1 MADLEIGR
9 ESKIL
14 SSSTA
19 SRPSK
24 VIKYRGLR
32 TAHQGQEEVRER
44 PKERPVSAGP
54 GRDKGC
60 TTSGPG
66 DLELL
71 GSWIWKT
78 TSVSR
83 EGEWHLVSLCAL
95 NRVFQ
100 QSKCAYNARAT
111 GGQTPAQL
119 DCRQP
124 HIDCSQ
130 EGCARLAA
138 PDSDGFMPTSG
149 RNLWKSRRI
158 AQASQAS
165 LLKPRP
171 IRHELLL
178 PLSSAFVPPYPGT
191 TFLWSEDSLPA
202 ISSDLETTELW
213 GYVQQES
220 VQDTTGHESFVKH

>member
-1 MADLEIGR
+1 MSFSHARRSEEGETESLFDRLVAMEHMLWIQKEHLEIGNAIRQEFEESVDMADLEIGR

-138 PDSDGFMPTSG
+138 PDSDGFH
-149 RNLWKSRRI
+149 
-158 AQASQAS
+158 A
-165 LLKPRP
+165 
-171 IRHELLL
+171 
-178 PLSSAFVPPYPGT
+178 
-191 TFLWSEDSLPA
+191 D
-202 ISSDLETTELW
+202 
-213 GYVQQES
+213 
-220 VQDTTGHESFVKH
+220 

>member
-1 MADLEIGR
+1 MQTQLWMSFSHARRSEEGETESLFDRLVAMEHMLWIQKEHLEIGNAIRQEFEESVDMADLEIGR

-130 EGCARLAA
+130 EGCAVERLDSPTACAYAA
-138 PDSDGFMPTSG
+138 
-149 RNLWKSRRI
+149 RR
-158 AQASQAS
+158 
-165 LLKPRP
+165 L
-171 IRHELLL
+171 
-178 PLSSAFVPPYPGT
+178 
-191 TFLWSEDSLPA
+191 
-202 ISSDLETTELW
+202 
-213 GYVQQES
+213 
-220 VQDTTGHESFVKH
+220 